1 MVIISESDITD
12 PVSLEDID
20 NDNDEESF
28 PSNPATPSDDVYQNT
43 QNRVCTTKIILKFV
57 G

>member
-1 MVIISESDITD
+1 MVIILESDITD
-12 PVSLEDID
+12 PVSLED
-20 NDNDEESF
+20 NDEESL

>member
-1 MVIISESDITD
+1 MMIILESDITD

-20 NDNDEESF
+20 NDEESLL
-28 PSNPATPSDDVYQNT
+28 SNPATPSDDVYQNT